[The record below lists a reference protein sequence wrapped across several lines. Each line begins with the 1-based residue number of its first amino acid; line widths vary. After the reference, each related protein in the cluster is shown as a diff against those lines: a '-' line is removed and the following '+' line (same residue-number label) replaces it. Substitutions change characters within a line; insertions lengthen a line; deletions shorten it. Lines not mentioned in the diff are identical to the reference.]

1 MKTAFTLVEILI
13 VVLILGI
20 LAAIVVPQFSNA
32 TTIARA
38 SMVADDLRI
47 FRTQMMVYKAQH
59 NGLSLGY
66 PNVGG
71 TPSQALVIAQFTLAS
86 NAVAATATPG
96 TAGFAF
102 GPYLREVPPN
112 PLNGKNS
119 IQVVADG
126 AGFPAAGTDSNGWI
140 YQPSTDTFRADS
152 PGKDDTG
159 KNYFDY

>member
-47 FRTQMMVYKAQH
+47 FRTQLMVYKAQH

-71 TPSQALVIAQFTLAS
+71 VPSDAIVIAQFTQAS
-86 NAVAATATPG
+86 NAAATTAAPG
-96 TAGFAF
+96 TAGFPF

-119 IQVVADG
+119 ILVLADG
-126 AGFPAAGTDSNGWI
+126 APFPATGKDATGWV

>member
-20 LAAIVVPQFSNA
+20 LASIVVPQFSNA

-47 FRTQMMVYKAQH
+47 FRTQLMVYKSQH

-66 PNVGG
+66 PNAGG
-71 TPSQALVIAQFTLAS
+71 APSEAVVIAQFTQAS
-86 NAVAATATPG
+86 NAAAATATPG
-96 TAGFAF
+96 TAGFTF
-102 GPYLREVPPN
+102 GPYLREIPVN
-112 PLNGKNS
+112 PLNGKSN
-119 IQVVADG
+119 IVVLADG
-126 AGFPAAGTDSNGWI
+126 AALPAGGTDAAGWI

-152 PGKDDTG
+152 PGQDDTG

>member
-59 NGLSLGY
+59 NCVSLGY
-66 PNVGG
+66 PNGG
-71 TPSQALVIAQFTLAS
+71 GAPSE
-86 NAVAATATPG
+86 AVATAQLTLPSDLFGATAAVG
-96 TAGFAF
+96 TAGYNF
-102 GPYLREVPPN
+102 GPYMREIPPN

-119 IQVVADG
+119 ILIVADG
-126 AGFPAAGTDSNGWI
+126 AGFPATGTDNNGWV

-152 PGKDDTG
+152 PGVDDTG
-159 KNYFDY
+159 KKYFDY